1 VTPARRGPKADQWLG
16 RAALATALVFAVN
29 GFLLASWVSRLP
41 ATRDR
46 LGASAA
52 ELGLALLTPGFG
64 SLLSMPFSGRWCRRF
79 GSRVVIATTTV
90 AASLALVALAVV
102 PTLVALGLTLFVW
115 GSFYGSWD
123 VAMNVHG
130 SAVEQ
135 RAGREWMP
143 RYHACWS
150 VGGIAGAACGA
161 LAAQVGMPLILHF
174 SIVAVLCTALVM
186 VALRSFIE
194 DRTQAPEPALTPAAA
209 PTPGAAAP
217 LDPAPGAA
225 LDPSLG
231 AALDRGLGAALD
243 RGLGAALDPGAPQPP
258 DPVPGPPEGESSP
271 RREVVAADIHSPPG
285 ERGRGLAGERG
296 RRRSRERGR
305 EPGRERGR
313 EPGRGRVLTGRLLL
327 VGVVT
332 LCATTLEGAAADWL
346 ALYLTDDRGATASL
360 AAAGYAV
367 FAVAMAGGRF
377 SGTVVAERLGRHG
390 AVRVGGL
397 VSFVGVLVTVLGPG
411 LVSVYV
417 GAALWALGVCL
428 VFPAAVS
435 AGGEAPERPADAI
448 AAVTTI
454 GYGGFLVGPP
464 LIGLLAEQVGLG
476 RALLVLLVLAGGI
489 AALAPAVRSRR
500 PPAGPV
506 GRAGGPGLSSPDG
519 VPAPP
524 LYRE

>member
-1 VTPARRGPKADQWLG
+1 MIGARRAAAAEPRLR
-16 RAALATALVFAVN
+16 RAALATALVFTVS
-29 GFLLASWVSRLP
+29 GFVAATWVSRLP

-52 ELGLALLTPGFG
+52 ELGLVLLAPGIG

-79 GSRVVIATTTV
+79 GSRLVVAATTT
-90 AASLALVALAVV
+90 AACAVLATLAVV
-102 PTLVALGLTLFVW
+102 PNLVTLGLGLFVW

-150 VGGIAGAACGA
+150 VGGIAGAGVGA
-161 LAAQVGMPLILHF
+161 LAAHIGSPLALHF
-174 SIVAVLCTALVM
+174 TAAAVFCVALVAL
-186 VALRSFIE
+186 ALRSFVE
-194 DRTQAPEPALTPAAA
+194 DRAEGVAGRAVVVP
-209 PTPGAAAP
+209 
-217 LDPAPGAA
+217 
-225 LDPSLG
+225 
-231 AALDRGLGAALD
+231 
-243 RGLGAALDPGAPQPP
+243 DPGAPRLGAPHPNPP
-258 DPVPGPPEGESSP
+258 LPGPPVGERSP
-271 RREVVAADIHSPPG
+271 SPDGKGPAVHSPPTPD
-285 ERGRGLAGERG
+285 RGGGAVHGPRA
-296 RRRSRERGR
+296 RRA
-305 EPGRERGR
+305 
-313 EPGRGRVLTGRLLL
+313 RVLTGRLLL

-346 ALYLTDDRGATASL
+346 ALYLTDERGATQSL

-377 SGTVVAERLGRHG
+377 SGTAVAERLGRHG
-390 AVRVGGL
+390 AVRAGGL
-397 VSFVGVLVTVLGPG
+397 VSLAGVLLTVLGPG
-411 LVSVYV
+411 LAGAYA

-435 AGGEAPERPADAI
+435 AGGETPGRPADAI

-464 LIGLLAEQVGLG
+464 LIGLLADRVGLG
-476 RALLVLLVLAGGI
+476 RALLVLCLLAGGI

-500 PPAGPV
+500 PQPAEARP
-506 GRAGGPGLSSPDG
+506 
-519 VPAPP
+519 
-524 LYRE
+524 

>member
-1 VTPARRGPKADQWLG
+1 VSAPVDRGATPAGPGLR

-29 GFLLASWVSRLP
+29 GFLLAAWIARLP

-52 ELGLALLTPGFG
+52 ELGMVLLFPGFG
-64 SLLSMPFSGRWCRRF
+64 SLLSMPFSGRLCRRF
-79 GSRVVIATTTV
+79 GSRTVVAATTV
-90 AASLALVALAVV
+90 AASAALVLLAVV
-102 PTLVALGLTLFVW
+102 PTLAVLAVTLFAW

-150 VGGIAGAACGA
+150 VGGIAGAGLGA
-161 LAAQVGMPLILHF
+161 LAAHLGLGLAPHF
-174 SIVAVLCTALVM
+174 AAVAVLCVALVL

-194 DRTQAPEPALTPAAA
+194 DRAAAALVTPTPGSATQGALHPHSPGALHPHAPEPGAPAREGSPPPEVVPAAVHR
-209 PTPGAAAP
+209 PRRDPDRP
-217 LDPAPGAA
+217 RPDPARPRR
-225 LDPSLG
+225 D
-231 AALDRGLGAALD
+231 
-243 RGLGAALDPGAPQPP
+243 P
-258 DPVPGPPEGESSP
+258 DPTRRDPDPTRRGPDRP
-271 RREVVAADIHSPPG
+271 R
-285 ERGRGLAGERG
+285 L
-296 RRRSRERGR
+296 
-305 EPGRERGR
+305 
-313 EPGRGRVLTGRLLL
+313 LTGRLLL

-346 ALYLTDDRGATASL
+346 ALFLTDEREATASL

-377 SGTVVAERLGRHG
+377 SGTAVAERLGRDG

-397 VSFVGVLVTVLGPG
+397 VSLVGVLLTVTGPG
-411 LVSVYV
+411 LVSAYL
-417 GAALWALGVCL
+417 GAVLWALGVCL

-435 AGGEAPERPADAI
+435 AGGEVPERPQDAI
-448 AAVTTI
+448 AAVTTM
-454 GYGGFLVGPP
+454 GYGGFLLGPP

-476 RALLVLLVLAGGI
+476 RALLVLLVLAAGI
-489 AALAPAVRSRR
+489 AVLAPAVRSRR
-500 PPAGPV
+500 PHAARTPA
-506 GRAGGPGLSSPDG
+506 
-519 VPAPP
+519 AP
-524 LYRE
+524 

>member
-1 VTPARRGPKADQWLG
+1 VIRARRGPAAEPRLR

-52 ELGLALLTPGFG
+52 ELGLVLLAPGIG

-79 GSRVVIATTTV
+79 GSRLVVATTTV
-90 AASLALVALAVV
+90 AACTALVALAAV

-115 GSFYGSWD
+115 GAFYGSWD

-150 VGGIAGAACGA
+150 VGGIAGAAFGA
-161 LAAQVGMPLILHF
+161 LAAHAHSPLALHF
-174 SIVAVLCTALVM
+174 AAVAVLSVALVAL
-186 VALRSFIE
+186 ALRHFIE
-194 DRTQAPEPALTPAAA
+194 DRAGS
-209 PTPGAAAP
+209 PTAERRLGVVHR
-217 LDPAPGAA
+217 
-225 LDPSLG
+225 PSR
-231 AALDRGLGAALD
+231 A
-243 RGLGAALDPGAPQPP
+243 
-258 DPVPGPPEGESSP
+258 
-271 RREVVAADIHSPPG
+271 
-285 ERGRGLAGERG
+285 
-296 RRRSRERGR
+296 
-305 EPGRERGR
+305 
-313 EPGRGRVLTGRLLL
+313 RVLTGRLLL

-346 ALYLTDDRGATASL
+346 ALFLTDERGATGSL
-360 AAAGYAV
+360 AAVGYAV
-367 FAVAMAGGRF
+367 FAVAMAAGRF
-377 SGTVVAERLGRHG
+377 SGTAVAERLGRHG
-390 AVRVGGL
+390 AVRAGGL
-397 VSFVGVLVTVLGPG
+397 VSLAGVLLTVLGPG
-411 LVSVYV
+411 LVAGYA

-435 AGGEAPERPADAI
+435 AGGETPGRPADAI

-464 LIGLLAEQVGLG
+464 LIGLLADHVGLG
-476 RALLVLLVLAGGI
+476 RALLVLCVLAGGI

-500 PPAGPV
+500 PQPV
-506 GRAGGPGLSSPDG
+506 AARP
-519 VPAPP
+519 
-524 LYRE
+524 

>member
-1 VTPARRGPKADQWLG
+1 VSHPIDRGTTPAVPRTPPADPRLR

-29 GFLLASWVSRLP
+29 GFLLAAWVARLP

-46 LGASAA
+46 LGASVA
-52 ELGLALLTPGFG
+52 ELGLALLAPGFG
-64 SLLSMPFSGRWCRRF
+64 SLLSMPFSGRLCRRF
-79 GSRVVIATTTV
+79 GSRTVVAVTTV
-90 AASLALVALAVV
+90 AASAALALLAVV
-102 PTLVALGLTLFVW
+102 PTLAVLAVALFAW

-150 VGGIAGAACGA
+150 VGGIAGAGLGA
-161 LAAQVGMPLILHF
+161 LAAHAGVGLAPHF
-174 SIVAVLCTALVM
+174 AAVAVLCVVLVG
-186 VALRSFIE
+186 VGLRSFIG
-194 DRTQAPEPALTPAAA
+194 DRTPAQDALQPHPPVFGAPAREGNPAGGEAAA
-209 PTPGAAAP
+209 VVHN
-217 LDPAPGAA
+217 
-225 LDPSLG
+225 
-231 AALDRGLGAALD
+231 
-243 RGLGAALDPGAPQPP
+243 PQPHP
-258 DPVPGPPEGESSP
+258 QPQP
-271 RREVVAADIHSPPG
+271 
-285 ERGRGLAGERG
+285 
-296 RRRSRERGR
+296 RSRRT
-305 EPGRERGR
+305 
-313 EPGRGRVLTGRLLL
+313 RVLTGRLLL

-346 ALYLTDDRGATASL
+346 ALFLTDEREATASM

-377 SGTVVAERLGRHG
+377 SGTVVAERLGRDG

-397 VSFVGVLVTVLGPG
+397 VSLAGVLLTVTGPG
-411 LVSVYV
+411 LASAYL
-417 GAALWALGVCL
+417 GAVLWALGVCL

-435 AGGEAPERPADAI
+435 AGGEEPERPQDAI

-476 RALLVLLVLAGGI
+476 RALLVLLVLAAGI
-489 AALAPAVRSRR
+489 AVLAPAVRSRR
-500 PPAGPV
+500 PQAAQAPA
-506 GRAGGPGLSSPDG
+506 
-519 VPAPP
+519 AP
-524 LYRE
+524 

>member
-1 VTPARRGPKADQWLG
+1 VIPARRGARAEQRLG

-46 LGASAA
+46 LGASVA
-52 ELGLALLTPGFG
+52 ELGLVLLAPGFG

-79 GSRVVIATTTV
+79 GSRVVIAATTV
-90 AASLALVALAVV
+90 AASVALAALAVV
-102 PTLVALGLTLFVW
+102 PTSFTLGLALFVW

-150 VGGIAGAACGA
+150 VGGIAGAGCGA
-161 LAAQVGMPLILHF
+161 LAAQAAMPLTLHF
-174 SIVAVLCTALVM
+174 SAVAVLCTALVM
-186 VALRSFIE
+186 VALRAFVE
-194 DRTQAPEPALTPAAA
+194 DRADVVVVASGPADGPV
-209 PTPGAAAP
+209 P
-217 LDPAPGAA
+217 
-225 LDPSLG
+225 
-231 AALDRGLGAALD
+231 
-243 RGLGAALDPGAPQPP
+243 DPGAPEPP
-258 DPVPGPPEGESSP
+258 GPVPGPPEGERSP
-271 RREVVAADIHSPPG
+271 RRETVAAAVHSPRP
-285 ERGRGLAGERG
+285 
-296 RRRSRERGR
+296 
-305 EPGRERGR
+305 
-313 EPGRGRVLTGRLLL
+313 RVLTGRLLL

-346 ALYLTDDRGATASL
+346 ALYLTDERGATQSL

-377 SGTVVAERLGRHG
+377 SGTAVAERLGRDG
-390 AVRVGGL
+390 AVRAGGV
-397 VSFVGVLVTVLGPG
+397 VSFVGVLLTVLGPG
-411 LVSVYV
+411 LVSVYL

-454 GYGGFLVGPP
+454 GYGGFLLGPP

-489 AALAPAVRSRR
+489 ATLAPAVRSRR
-500 PPAGPV
+500 SRAAPV
-506 GRAGGPGLSSPDG
+506 G
-519 VPAPP
+519 
-524 LYRE
+524 

>member
-1 VTPARRGPKADQWLG
+1 VIGGRRAAAEPRLR
-16 RAALATALVFAVN
+16 RAALATAVVFAVS

-52 ELGLALLTPGFG
+52 ELGLVLLAPGVG

-79 GSRVVIATTTV
+79 GSRRVVGAATV
-90 AASLALVALAVV
+90 AACAVLAALAVV
-102 PTLVALGLTLFVW
+102 PNLVTLGLGLFVW

-150 VGGIAGAACGA
+150 VGGIAGAGFGA
-161 LAAQVGMPLILHF
+161 LAAHAGSPLALHF
-174 SIVAVLCTALVM
+174 TVVAVLCAAVVAL
-186 VALRSFIE
+186 ALRSFIK
-194 DRTQAPEPALTPAAA
+194 DRVGERSPA
-209 PTPGAAAP
+209 G
-217 LDPAPGAA
+217 DGV
-225 LDPSLG
+225 LG
-231 AALDRGLGAALD
+231 AVHN
-243 RGLGAALDPGAPQPP
+243 PG
-258 DPVPGPPEGESSP
+258 
-271 RREVVAADIHSPPG
+271 
-285 ERGRGLAGERG
+285 
-296 RRRSRERGR
+296 SR
-305 EPGRERGR
+305 
-313 EPGRGRVLTGRLLL
+313 RGRVLTGRLLL
-327 VGVVT
+327 VGAVT

-346 ALYLTDDRGATASL
+346 ALFLTDERAATASL

-367 FAVAMAGGRF
+367 FAVAMAAGRF
-377 SGTVVAERLGRHG
+377 SGTAVAERLGRDG
-390 AVRVGGL
+390 AVRAGGL
-397 VSFVGVLVTVLGPG
+397 VSLAGVLLTVLGPG
-411 LVSVYV
+411 LAGAYA

-435 AGGEAPERPADAI
+435 AGGETPDRPADAI

-464 LIGLLAEQVGLG
+464 LIGLLADQVGLG
-476 RALLVLLVLAGGI
+476 RALLVLCLLAGGI

-500 PPAGPV
+500 PRSAAV
-506 GRAGGPGLSSPDG
+506 RA
-519 VPAPP
+519 
-524 LYRE
+524 

>member
-1 VTPARRGPKADQWLG
+1 VTPARRGPKADQRLG

-52 ELGLALLTPGFG
+52 ELGLVLLTPGFG

-102 PTLVALGLTLFVW
+102 PTLVALGFGLFVW

-161 LAAQVGMPLILHF
+161 LAAQVGLPLILHF

-194 DRTQAPEPALTPAAA
+194 DRTASPEPALAPVAA
-209 PTPGAAAP
+209 PTPGAGAT

-225 LDPSLG
+225 LDPAPG
-231 AALDRGLGAALD
+231 AT
-243 RGLGAALDPGAPQPP
+243 LDPGTPQPP
-258 DPVPGPPEGESSP
+258 GPVPGPPEGESSP
-271 RREVVAADIHSPPG
+271 RRDVAAADIHSP
-285 ERGRGLAGERG
+285 RRK
-296 RRRSRERGR
+296 RRRR
-305 EPGRERGR
+305 PA
-313 EPGRGRVLTGRLLL
+313 RGRVLTGRLLL

-346 ALYLTDDRGATASL
+346 ALFLTDERKATASL

-377 SGTVVAERLGRHG
+377 SGTVVAERLGRDG
-390 AVRVGGL
+390 AVRIGGL
-397 VSFVGVLVTVLGPG
+397 VSFGGVLLTVLGPG
-411 LVSVYV
+411 LAASYL

-435 AGGEAPERPADAI
+435 AGGETPGRSADAI

-464 LIGLLAEQVGLG
+464 LIGLLADRVGLG
-476 RALLVLLVLAGGI
+476 RALLVLLALAGGI

-500 PPAGPV
+500 PQPAT
-506 GRAGGPGLSSPDG
+506 
-519 VPAPP
+519 
-524 LYRE
+524 

>member
-1 VTPARRGPKADQWLG
+1 MTQARQGAAAGRRLR

-52 ELGLALLTPGFG
+52 ELGLALLAPGFG

-79 GSRVVIATTTV
+79 GSRAVIAATTV
-90 AASLALVALAVV
+90 AASVTLAAVAVV

-150 VGGIAGAACGA
+150 VGGIAGAGCGA
-161 LAAQVGMPLILHF
+161 LAAHAGIPLAVHF
-174 SIVAVLCTALVM
+174 GAVAVLCTVLVM

-194 DRTQAPEPALTPAAA
+194 DRSPQPERV
-209 PTPGAAAP
+209 GAAFH
-217 LDPAPGAA
+217 
-225 LDPSLG
+225 
-231 AALDRGLGAALD
+231 
-243 RGLGAALDPGAPQPP
+243 
-258 DPVPGPPEGESSP
+258 SP
-271 RREVVAADIHSPPG
+271 REGPKQVRDRP
-285 ERGRGLAGERG
+285 
-296 RRRSRERGR
+296 
-305 EPGRERGR
+305 
-313 EPGRGRVLTGRLLL
+313 RVLTGRLLL

-346 ALYLTDDRGATASL
+346 ALYLTDERGATASL

-377 SGTVVAERLGRHG
+377 SGTTVAERLGRHG
-390 AVRVGGL
+390 AVRAGGL
-397 VSFVGVLVTVLGPG
+397 VSFAGVLLTVLGPG
-411 LVSVYV
+411 LVSAYV

-454 GYGGFLVGPP
+454 GYGGFLLGPP
-464 LIGLLAEQVGLG
+464 LIGLLAEQAGLG

-500 PPAGPV
+500 ATPATVPGP
-506 GRAGGPGLSSPDG
+506 
-519 VPAPP
+519 
-524 LYRE
+524 